1 MSNKPELEL
10 KHIAPYLEH
19 DLRYVAKR
27 ESDIFNDT
35 WADESINNQMTF
47 NQALL
52 AKDKKAIELL
62 NSPITVEL
70 HLGYEYKDLHLG
82 CGEFALGYP
91 VDDVFAKEV
100 KPLLRPMS
108 DLFKDIVH
116 NERKVNVSILLKR
129 SLESSSVKSG
139 KFLYPLTEPLA
150 MPYFL
155 VQVLFEY
162 HFDVFGLIKKGLAEP
177 IKNK

>member
-10 KHIAPYLEH
+10 KHILPYLPYKLKCNEKWTLISLSSLEDH
-19 DLRYVAKR
+19 AMFDYSARFDG
-27 ESDIFNDT
+27 EN
-35 WADESINNQMTF
+35 
-47 NQALL
+47 
-52 AKDKKAIELL
+52 KK
-62 NSPITVEL
+62 
-70 HLGYEYKDLHLG
+70 GYIQFL
-82 CGEFALGYP
+82 
-91 VDDVFAKEV
+91 
-100 KPLLRPMS
+100 KPMLRPMS

-155 VQVLFEY
+155 IQVLFEY
-162 HFDVFGLIKKGLAEP
+162 HFDVFGLTEKGLAEP